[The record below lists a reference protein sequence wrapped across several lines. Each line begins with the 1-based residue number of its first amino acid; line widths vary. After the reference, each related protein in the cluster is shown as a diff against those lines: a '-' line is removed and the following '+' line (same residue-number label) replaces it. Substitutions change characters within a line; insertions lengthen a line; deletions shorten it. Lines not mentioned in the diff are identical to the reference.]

1 MLGSALFVFES
12 MSESGIQAQFQ
23 TQKVSV
29 SRRKLAK
36 NIAFNKRAARV
47 FRAALHFFSSVTRDK
62 TQ

>member
-1 MLGSALFVFES
+1 